1 MLILVCNAGSTSL
14 KFKLY
19 DFPKETLFASAKIER
34 IGDDKYSIFHFENKL
49 NNEVLDDS
57 SLLVKDYVSGINLFL
72 DALINKEKIIN
83 DIKDI
88 SAVGFKTVISKG
100 YNDVHLITEDV
111 IKGMEEYLDIAKV
124 HNTCYISVI
133 RAFQNIN
140 KDIPLVGVFETSFH
154 KSITKEKYTYPIPLK
169 YREKFALRK
178 YGYHGSSHEYSA
190 SFIKEKYGNDIKHI
204 SLHLGGSSS
213 ACAIYDGKSVDSSF
227 QMSLQTGLMHA
238 YRCGDVDSFI
248 FPFLLNRGYSLEEIE
263 HDLATDGGLKGIY
276 LKSGDVRDI
285 LTGLKENDENASLA
299 IEMFSY
305 YVKRYIG
312 SFFALLNGVD
322 VISFSGGIGEKSS
335 YIREV
340 ILKDLSSLGIELDVN
355 KNNNVPSDGIISKD
369 NSKVKIIVIN
379 TDEEIIV
386 SRKTYKKIYG

>member
-19 DFPKETLFASAKIER
+19 DIPKETVLASCKIER
-34 IGDDKYSIFHFENKL
+34 INDKSYSIFHFENKI
-49 NNEVLDDS
+49 NGHIKDDS
-57 SLLVKDYVSGINLFL
+57 SKIVPSYIFGINLFL
-72 DALINKEKIIN
+72 KTLTDEEKIIN
-83 DIKDI
+83 DIKEI

-100 YNDVHLITEDV
+100 YNDVHIITDDV
-111 IKGMEEYLDIAKV
+111 IKGMEEYLDIAQV

-133 RAFQNIN
+133 NAFRNIN

-154 KSITKEKYTYPIPLK
+154 KTISKEKYTYPIPSK
-169 YREKFALRK
+169 YRDKFALRK

-190 SFIKEKYGNDIKHI
+190 SLIKEKYGNNIKHI

-248 FPFLLNRGYSLEEIE
+248 FPFLLNRGFNLKEIE
-263 HDLATDGGLKGIY
+263 DDLALDGGLKGIY
-276 LKSGDVRDI
+276 KKSGDVRDI
-285 LTGLKENDENASLA
+285 LAGVNANEEDAILA
-299 IEMFSY
+299 LDMFAY
-305 YVKRYIG
+305 YVKKYIG
-312 SFFALLNGVD
+312 SFVALLNGVD
-322 VISFSGGIGEKSS
+322 VITFSGGIGEKSN
-335 YIREV
+335 YIRNL
-340 ILKDLSSLGIELDVN
+340 ILKDMSYLGIEIDEK
-355 KNNNVPSDGIISKD
+355 KNNDVPLDGVISKD
-369 NSKVKIIVIN
+369 NSKVKVIVVN

>member
-19 DFPKETLFASAKIER
+19 DFPEEKLLSSAKIER
-34 IGDDKYSIFHFENKL
+34 IGDDKYSIFHFENHL
-49 NNEVLDDS
+49 NNHVYDNS
-57 SLLVKDYVSGINLFL
+57 SLIIKDYVSGISLFL
-72 DALINKEKIIN
+72 NSLIEKEKV
-83 DIKDI
+83 IKNIKEI

-100 YNDVHLITEDV
+100 YNDVHIITDEV

-133 RAFQNIN
+133 NAFRNI
-140 KDIPLVGVFETSFH
+140 DSSIPLVGVFETSFH
-154 KSITKEKYTYPIPLK
+154 KTISKEKYTYPIPLK
-169 YREKFALRK
+169 YREKFNVRK

-190 SFIKEKYGNDIKHI
+190 SLIKNKFGDNIKHI

-227 QMSLQTGLMHA
+227 AMSLQTGLMHA
-238 YRCGDVDSFI
+238 YRSGDVDSFI

-263 HDLATDGGLKGIY
+263 NDLAKEGGLKGIY

-285 LTGLKENDENASLA
+285 LDGVKNNDENAVLA
-299 IEMFSY
+299 LDMFAY

-312 SFFALLNGVD
+312 SFMAILSGVD
-322 VISFSGGIGEKSS
+322 VISFSGGIGEKSP
-335 YIREV
+335 YIRNL
-340 ILKDLSSLGIELDVN
+340 ILKDLSPLGIELDN
-355 KNNNVPSDGIISKD
+355 DKNENIPSDGIISKD
-369 NSKVKIIVIN
+369 SSKVKIVVVN